1 LNNISE
7 LSGGGCVHKCGE
19 QQGQVRGEERKVLL
33 NHLPVHTFGGAY
45 VLRAL
50 SLSTQVD
57 SLWGG
62 NSNSI
67 YPTVAAAKKLVREN
81 NAFSTEPSLLKQLID
96 VIQHLIEQD
105 RLLFPWKKMPGSFFQ
120 VTDRS
125 WMLTCQEALVL
136 LCRLAT
142 SRAGIKVDD
151 TSGIIRKNAE
161 FLSSVQGNYIC
172 AN

>member
-1 LNNISE
+1 
-7 LSGGGCVHKCGE
+7 
-19 QQGQVRGEERKVLL
+19 
-33 NHLPVHTFGGAY
+33 
-45 VLRAL
+45 
-50 SLSTQVD
+50 
-57 SLWGG
+57 
-62 NSNSI
+62 
-67 YPTVAAAKKLVREN
+67 VAAAKKLVRGN

-96 VIQHLIEQD
+96 VTQHLIEQD

-161 FLSSVQGNYIC
+161 FLNSVQGNNNC
-172 AN
+172 AI